1 MNYKD
6 IRLTNVVPQEE
17 KDTELSAGFDP
28 VEMSSDEIREYIRK
42 CEEELEKR
50 RKKHMEEA
58 WANLRQ
64 AFAEAFDAG
73 LYISFES
80 EEYFDFD
87 VSRFDDIN
95 MDKIG
100 KIYFS

>member
-6 IRLTNVVPQEE
+6 IRLTSIASQEE

-28 VEMSSDEIREYIRK
+28 VEMSSDEIREYIKK
-42 CEEELEKR
+42 CEEELGKR

-64 AFAEAFDAG
+64 AFIEAFDAG
-73 LYISFES
+73 LYIRFED
-80 EEYFDFD
+80 EEDF
-87 VSRFDDIN
+87 VFEVYHFDDVN

-100 KIYFS
+100 RIYIG

>member
-6 IRLTNVVPQEE
+6 IRLTNVVSQEE

-42 CEEELEKR
+42 CEEELGKR
-50 RKKHMEEA
+50 RKERMEEA

-73 LYISFES
+73 LYISFENG
-80 EEYFDFD
+80 EGFTID
-87 VSRFDDIN
+87 VSRFDDIY

-100 KIYFS
+100 TIYIS